1 MHHVDFHLG
10 RAIEEIAPPRFCVL
24 GMTAEESLELIDRV
38 ASFAESA
45 LTVAGRPTSG
55 NARLRISGAKQLLS
69 LEVTH
74 RDCQAFDAVTH
85 DHSAMQSLDSLC
97 QWSTR
102 SGSTVIVERG
112 PRDEL
117 RINIGLAQTT
127 EADPHVESRRAQPHG
142 ERGLDASS

>member
-10 RAIEEIAPPRFCVL
+10 QTIEEIAPPPFRVL
-24 GMTAEESLELIDRV
+24 GMTADASLELIDRV

-55 NARLRISGAKQLLS
+55 NVRLRISDAKQLLS

-74 RDCQAFDAVTH
+74 RDRQAFDAVTH
-85 DHSAMQSLDSLC
+85 DHSAMQSLDNLC
-97 QWSTR
+97 QWSAR
-102 SGSTVIVERG
+102 SGSTVFVERG

-117 RINIGLAQTT
+117 RINIAQD
-127 EADPHVESRRAQPHG
+127 EAAVPDS
-142 ERGLDASS
+142 

>member
-10 RAIEEIAPPRFCVL
+10 RAIEEIAPPRFRVL
-24 GMTAEESLELIDRV
+24 GMTTEESLELIDRV
-38 ASFAESA
+38 AAFAESA

-55 NARLRISGAKQLLS
+55 NARLRVSDTKQLLL

-74 RDCQAFDAVTH
+74 RDPQAFDAVTH
-85 DHSAMQSLDSLC
+85 DHSAMRSLDNLR

-102 SGSTVIVERG
+102 SGSTVTLGRG

-117 RINIGLAQTT
+117 RVNIALAETT
-127 EADPHVESRRAQPHG
+127 TA
-142 ERGLDASS
+142 LDA